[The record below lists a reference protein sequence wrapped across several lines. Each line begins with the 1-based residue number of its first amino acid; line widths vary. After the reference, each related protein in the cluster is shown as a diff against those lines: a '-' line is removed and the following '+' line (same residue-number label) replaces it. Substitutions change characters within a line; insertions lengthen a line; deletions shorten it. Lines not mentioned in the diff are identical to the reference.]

1 MCSFHWDNS
10 QTFLLG
16 FQYKVLHIL
25 TEIKHGIDSVANLLK
40 VTILHSFRVMQYD
53 HLDEF
58 CEFGRCLTDKTTER
72 SIVTLHIF
80 LLKLNLKQV

>member
-40 VTILHSFRVMQYD
+40 VTILHSFRVMQ
-53 HLDEF
+53 
-58 CEFGRCLTDKTTER
+58 FGRCLTDKTTER